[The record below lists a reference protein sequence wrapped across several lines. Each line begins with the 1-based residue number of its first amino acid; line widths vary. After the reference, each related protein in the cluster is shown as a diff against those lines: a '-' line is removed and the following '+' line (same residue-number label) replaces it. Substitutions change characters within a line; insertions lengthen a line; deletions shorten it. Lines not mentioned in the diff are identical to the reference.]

1 MARLICL
8 AVLLAA
14 LSVPAWADDAVAERM
29 SCDEIKA
36 EMDVLA
42 NGDDAARLET
52 LQMAYRRSCAR
63 AAAGRRT
70 TARTAPSDT
79 QPVDRDENI
88 VDAIDDFLA
97 KKQDNCKKLGD
108 EIAKLT
114 DVDDATAAET
124 KKRLQAQFDA
134 DCVDKTDDQVVAA
147 APEISEEERAA
158 QIEANIAAGLCAD
171 GTKPNK
177 YGCCAGETFRDMGN
191 LVFACCPDAGG
202 DCFPPIK

>member
-8 AVLLAA
+8 AVLLAS
-14 LSVPAWADDAVAERM
+14 LSVPAWAADAVAERM

-36 EMDVLA
+36 EMDALA

-70 TARTAPSDT
+70 TARTAPDES

-88 VDAIDDFLA
+88 VDAIDDFLT

-134 DCVDKTDDQVVAA
+134 DCVDKTDEQVVAA
-147 APEISEEERAA
+147 TPEISEEQRAA

-171 GTKPNK
+171 GTNPNK